1 MVVSVG
7 LEVAMPEESLDP
19 VASIGAL
26 AEPVRRALY
35 RFVADQPG
43 PVGREEAAAGV
54 GVAVHSAKFHLD
66 RLVDEGLL
74 VVEFRRLSGRSGPG
88 AGRPAKLY
96 RRSAVEVSVSLPE
109 RRYALAGHLLAGAVD
124 RTRHRGV
131 PLEDAVR
138 ETAHLAGRQAGEQA
152 GARTDDRTDDAE
164 PLGHAVEVLAG
175 AGYEPR
181 AAEDEVV
188 LANCPFHELAR
199 AHTDLVC
206 GLNQAYV
213 AGLLEGLGC
222 TTLSAVLDPRPGL
235 CCVRV
240 RPAAGD
246 RHPPAAR
253 A

>member
-1 MVVSVG
+1 
-7 LEVAMPEESLDP
+7 MPEETLDP

-35 RFVADQPG
+35 HFVAAQPG

-54 GVAVHSAKFHLD
+54 GVAAHSARFHLD

-96 RRSAVEVSVSLPE
+96 RRSAVEVSVSLPD
-109 RRYALAGHLLAGAVD
+109 RRYALAGHLLAAAVD
-124 RTRHRGV
+124 RTRQHGV
-131 PLEDAVR
+131 PLDDAVR
-138 ETAHLAGRQAGEQA
+138 ETARLAGQEAGERA
-152 GARTDDRTDDAE
+152 GAGSHGAQR
-164 PLGHAVEVLAG
+164 LGHASAVLAG

-188 LANCPFHELAR
+188 LGNCPFHELAR

-206 GLNQAYV
+206 GLNQAYL
-213 AGLLEGLGC
+213 AGLLEGLGA
-222 TTLSAVLDPRPGL
+222 TTLRAALDPRPGF

-240 RPAAGD
+240 RPAAGAP
-246 RHPPAAR
+246 RTA
-253 A
+253 